1 MLELI
6 GENFTPNLTVWFDDI
21 ESETAFRCQ
30 TSIVCTVPD
39 VSIFKSPNY
48 VSSWHQSNRPFNQP
62 IQVQVCLVRNDGI
75 IFNSGHIFT
84 YTPEPSPIN
93 DIMS

>member
-6 GENFTPNLTVWFDDI
+6 GENFTPNLTIWFDDI
-21 ESETAFRCQ
+21 ETETAFRCQ
-30 TSIVCTVPD
+30 TSMICTVPD
-39 VSIFKSPNY
+39 VSIFKSSNY
-48 VSSWHQSNRPFNQP
+48 VSSWQTNKSANQP

-75 IFNSGHIFT
+75 IFNSGHVFT

-93 DIMS
+93 EIMS